1 MIRTWDALGRY
12 NTQEDIVPGRRAIC
26 LLPAPAYRLLIDF
39 LRCDSTF
46 CNHFVP
52 IFHRLGLVSLYLGDA
67 AAKPQ
72 NSEHIGARA
81 ITTSEDRR

>member
-72 NSEHIGARA
+72 SSEHASDGAA
-81 ITTSEDRR
+81 AANEDLR